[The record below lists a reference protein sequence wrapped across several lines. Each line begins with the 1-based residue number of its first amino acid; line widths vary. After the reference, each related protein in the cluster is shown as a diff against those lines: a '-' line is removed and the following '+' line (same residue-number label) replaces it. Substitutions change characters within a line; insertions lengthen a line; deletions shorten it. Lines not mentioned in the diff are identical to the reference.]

1 MLKNIDYQHKFKAF
15 KCNDFINYLNN
26 VMINFSKKI
35 KMNKKINYKADS
47 IKVLKGLEA
56 VRKRPGMY
64 IGDTDDGTGLHH
76 MVYEVVDNSID
87 EALAGYCKN
96 IIVNINSEG
105 SITVNDDGRGIPVD
119 LHKGENK
126 SAAEVIMT
134 QLHAGGKF
142 DHDSYKVSG
151 GLHGVGVSVVNALSE
166 KLELTIERDGKK
178 YFIEFKNGDS
188 VRPLK
193 IISKSKKSGTQI
205 KFLPSK
211 NIFSSTKFSF
221 NTIQKRMRELAFLNK
236 GLKISIND
244 LTLKKTKNVE
254 FKFDGGILEFIEFL
268 DRDREKLK
276 NKNDN
281 DLFKKPIFIEGK
293 KNNLELEC
301 SLKWNATYS
310 EDIYAYTNNIYQKDG
325 GTHLLGFRSALTRV
339 INKYA
344 TEQNLLKKNKVSISG
359 DDIKEGFTCVV
370 SIKIPDPKFSSQTK
384 DKLVSSEV
392 RNIVENIVSEKL
404 SVWFDQ
410 NPSVAKIVLAKV
422 VNAALAR
429 DVARKARENV
439 RRKGALELTGLPGKL
454 ADCQNSKQEGTELFI
469 VEGDSAGGSAKQGR
483 NREYQAVLP
492 LRGKILNTYTHING
506 TKKNGNGNEIRTK
519 TLSKMISSNEI
530 VTLIN
535 ALGLDPKNEDID
547 LKDLRY
553 GKIIIMTDADVDG
566 SHIRA
571 LLLTFFNNKPF
582 NKLIEN
588 GNVYLAQP
596 PLFKINK
603 GSKGIYI
610 KDEKEL
616 EKYILSNS
624 KELKKI
630 KKGSKEFEKKLQ
642 EEKSKISIQRFKGLG
657 EMNPEELWSTTLNP
671 ETRNLLKVEY
681 SKDLK
686 KDHDLIHTL
695 MGNDVSLRKDFIVE
709 NAINVLNL
717 DI

>member
-1 MLKNIDYQHKFKAF
+1 MN
-15 KCNDFINYLNN
+15 
-26 VMINFSKKI
+26 SKI
-35 KMNKKINYKADS
+35 KQNYQADS

-96 IIVNINSEG
+96 INVSINSDG
-105 SITVNDDGRGIPVD
+105 SVTVKDDGRGIPVD
-119 LHKGENK
+119 LHKGEKK

-151 GLHGVGVSVVNALSE
+151 GLHGVGVSVVNALS
-166 KLELTIERDGKK
+166 KNLKLTINREGKK
-178 YFIEFKNGDS
+178 YFIEFENGKS
-188 VRPLK
+188 KGPLK
-193 IISKSKKSGTQI
+193 QVGKAKDKDGTEINFVPSGE
-205 KFLPSK
+205 
-211 NIFSSTKFSF
+211 IFSSIKFSF
-221 NTIQKRMRELAFLNK
+221 AILEKRLRELAFLNK
-236 GLKISIND
+236 GIKIILND
-244 LTLKKTKNVE
+244 FSQKKTKTLD
-254 FKFDGGILEFIEFL
+254 FKYDGGILEFVEHL
-268 DRDREKLK
+268 DYKREPLK
-276 NKNDN
+276 NKNGN
-281 DLFKKPIFIEGK
+281 DLFKKPIYLEDNK
-293 KNNLELEC
+293 SNLDIQC
-301 SLKWNATYS
+301 SLKWNAGYS
-310 EDIYAYTNNIYQKDG
+310 EDVLPFTNNIYQKDG

-344 TEQNLLKKNKVSISG
+344 SDLNLLKKNKLSISG
-359 DDIKEGFTCVV
+359 DDIKEGLTCVL

-392 RNIVENIVSEKL
+392 RNIVETTINEKL
-404 SVWFDQ
+404 SLWFDQ
-410 NPSVAKIVLAKV
+410 NPSISKV
-422 VNAALAR
+422 ILSKVIQAAQAR
-429 DVARKARENV
+429 DVARKARETV

-454 ADCQNSKQEGTELFI
+454 ADCQNSIQEETELFI
-469 VEGDSAGGSAKQGR
+469 VEGDSAGGSAKQAR

-492 LRGKILNTYTHING
+492 LRGKILNTYVDVNG
-506 TKKNGNGNEIRTK
+506 AKKKLESEIRTK

-530 VTLIN
+530 MTLIN
-535 ALGLDPKNEDID
+535 ALGLDPKDEEID
-547 LKDLRY
+547 LKNLRY

-582 NKLIEN
+582 NKLIEK
-588 GNVYLAQP
+588 GHIYLAQP

-603 GSKGIYI
+603 GGKVSYI

-616 EKYILSNS
+616 ENFIEKNS
-624 KELKKI
+624 KDLKKL
-630 KKGSKEFEKKLQ
+630 KKGSKDYDKNFSI
-642 EEKSKISIQRFKGLG
+642 EKSKLNIQRFKGLG
-657 EMNPEELWSTTLNP
+657 EMNPEELWNTTLNP

-681 SKDLK
+681 SKDIK
-686 KDHDLIHTL
+686 KDINIIHTL
-695 MGNDVSLRKDFIVE
+695 MGNDVSLRKDFIVS
-709 NAINVLNL
+709 NAIDVQNL

>member
-1 MLKNIDYQHKFKAF
+1 MSDKNTYQ
-15 KCNDFINYLNN
+15 
-26 VMINFSKKI
+26 
-35 KMNKKINYKADS
+35 ADS

-87 EALAGYCKN
+87 EALAGHCR
-96 IIVNINSEG
+96 NINVKINADG
-105 SITVNDDGRGIPVD
+105 TVTVSDDGRGIPVD
-119 LHKGENK
+119 MHKGEKK

-166 KLELTIERDGKK
+166 KLELEINRDGKK
-178 YFIEFKNGDS
+178 YFIEFKDGDAKK
-188 VRPLK
+188 PLK
-193 IISKSKKSGTQI
+193 EIGKSKETGTKI
-205 KFLPSK
+205 TFLPSK
-211 NIFSSTKFSF
+211 EIFSSIKFSA
-221 NTIQKRMRELAFLNK
+221 NILIKRMRELAFLNK
-236 GLKISIND
+236 GIKIIFTDAS
-244 LTLKKTKNVE
+244 LKKEKVTE
-254 FKFDGGILEFIEFL
+254 FKFEGGVLEFVEFL
-268 DRDREKLK
+268 DEKREKLQ
-276 NKNDN
+276 NKNGN
-281 DLFKKPIFIEGK
+281 DLFKKPIYIEGK
-293 KNNLELEC
+293 KDNIEIEC
-301 SLKWNATYS
+301 SLKWNAGYS
-310 EDIYAYTNNIYQKDG
+310 EDVLPYTNNIFQKDG
-325 GTHLLGFRSALTRV
+325 GTHVLGFRSALTRI

-344 TEQNLLKKNKVSISG
+344 NEHNLLKKNKLAISG
-359 DDIKEGFTCVV
+359 DDIKEGLTCVL
-370 SIKIPDPKFSSQTK
+370 STKIPDPKFSSQTK

-392 RNIVENIVSEKL
+392 RMIVETIVNEKL
-404 SVWFDQ
+404 SIWFDQ
-410 NPSVAKIVLAKV
+410 NPSVAKIILAKIIQ
-422 VNAALAR
+422 AAMAR

-439 RRKGALELTGLPGKL
+439 RRKGALELSGLPGKL
-454 ADCQNSKQEGTELFI
+454 ADCQIGKQEGTELFI

-483 NREYQAVLP
+483 NRSNQAVLP
-492 LRGKILNTYTHING
+492 LRGKILNTYVEDIQL
-506 TKKNGNGNEIRTK
+506 KKNGNKDGSEQRTK
-519 TLSKMISSNEI
+519 ALSKMISSNEI

-535 ALGLDPKNEDID
+535 ALGLDPKSEEID

-582 NKLIEN
+582 NKLIEH
-588 GNVYLAQP
+588 GHVYLAQP

-616 EKYILSNS
+616 EEYIINNN
-624 KELKKI
+624 KDLKKL
-630 KKGSKEFEKKLQ
+630 KRGSKEFIAKVD
-642 EEKSKISIQRFKGLG
+642 EEKSKMNIQRFKGLG
-657 EMNPEELWSTTLNP
+657 EMNPEELWSTTLDP
-671 ETRNLLKVEY
+671 ETRNLLQVQY

-686 KDHDLIHTL
+686 KDQSLIHTL
-695 MGNDVSLRKDFIVE
+695 MGNDVALRKDFIIS
-709 NAINVLNL
+709 NSINVQNL